1 MYSVSAVPIKPV
13 QVHIDGVL
21 HDRFAATVEDP
32 MGMLMSDTWP
42 KTSNDLLWRRALS
55 SCMSSITT
63 QGDAT
68 IARKAFVEAAH
79 HAAVRVLPD
88 DEVSPKKNE
97 KRPRPSRHAP
107 AGFPAHRTMGT
118 D

>member
-13 QVHIDGVL
+13 RVHIDGVL
-21 HDRFAATVEDP
+21 HDRYAATVEDL
-32 MGMLMSDTWP
+32 MGMLMSDNWP
-42 KTSNDLLWRRALS
+42 KTSSDLLWRRALS

-63 QGDAT
+63 QGDAA

-88 DEVSPKKNE
+88 DDLIVKARKKPHQ
-97 KRPRPSRHAP
+97 RSQAQPTDLPAPRH
-107 AGFPAHRTMGT
+107 
-118 D
+118 